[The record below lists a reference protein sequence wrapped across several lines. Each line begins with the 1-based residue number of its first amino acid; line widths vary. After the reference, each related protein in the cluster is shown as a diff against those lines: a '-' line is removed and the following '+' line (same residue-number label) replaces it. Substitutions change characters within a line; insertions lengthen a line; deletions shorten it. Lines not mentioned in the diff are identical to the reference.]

1 MGGLQQ
7 RSTQNDDEQD
17 EQGENYGGYCPEACA
32 ERQLWPTARLSIIPQ
47 LGSPAFVGSSFLI
60 IIVCS
65 RNSPVLCVHPYLE
78 IWAQA
83 MRRHQYA
90 GIGHSAFVLM

>member
-1 MGGLQQ
+1 MTKLACPEASRIRREQDGGLQQ

-47 LGSPAFVGSSFLI
+47 LGSPAFVGSHFSSL
-60 IIVCS
+60 
-65 RNSPVLCVHPYLE
+65 
-78 IWAQA
+78 
-83 MRRHQYA
+83 
-90 GIGHSAFVLM
+90 